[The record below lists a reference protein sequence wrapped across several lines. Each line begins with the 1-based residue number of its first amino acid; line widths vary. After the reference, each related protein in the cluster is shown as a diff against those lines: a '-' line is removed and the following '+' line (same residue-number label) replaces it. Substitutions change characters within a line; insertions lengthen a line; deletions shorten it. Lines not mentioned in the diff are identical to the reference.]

1 MNLATLE
8 TLLIDG
14 DGVLWRGD
22 GALPGL
28 HHFYDVLKARGMRW
42 ALLTNNN
49 TRTVDQYLAKLD
61 GLGIEA
67 ETNQIFS
74 SSTATADYLL
84 KRYGPGTAVHAVG
97 MRGVTETLKD
107 AGFSVS
113 TGEEMPEHTVAAV
126 VAGMDR
132 EFTYAKA
139 EVATRLI
146 LGGAE
151 FVATNTDGTY
161 PTPEGLSPGT
171 GWVIGA
177 LQGASGVTPTVIGK
191 PEAAIFT
198 AALEAMQADKA
209 TTAMIGDRLGT
220 DILGAQRVD
229 IPTIGVLTGVT
240 TPEEMAS
247 SAIQPDIV
255 FDGIAELAEE
265 LEGFTSLETSSQG
278 LSGRQ
283 LA

>member
-1 MNLATLE
+1 MNLAHLK

-22 GALPGL
+22 RALPGL
-28 HHFYDVLKARGMRW
+28 QRFYDILRLRGIRW

-49 TRTVDQYLAKLD
+49 TRTVSQYLDKLA

-67 ETNQIFS
+67 DAGQVFS
-74 SSTATADYLL
+74 SSTVTASYLGR
-84 KRYGPGTAVHAVG
+84 KYGYGIAVHAVG
-97 MRGVTETLKD
+97 MSGVIETLQD
-107 AGFSVS
+107 AGFQVS
-113 TGEEMPEHTVAAV
+113 TGPVMPDHTVTAV

-132 EFTYAKA
+132 DFNYAKA

-191 PEAAIFT
+191 PQQAIFE
-198 AALEAMQADKA
+198 AALEALQADKA
-209 TTAMIGDRLGT
+209 TTAMIGDRLDT
-220 DILGAQRVD
+220 DILGAQQVG
-229 IPTIGVLTGVT
+229 IATIGVLTGVT
-240 TPEEMAS
+240 SAAQMAN
-247 SAIQPDIV
+247 SAIQPDV
-255 FDGIAELAEE
+255 VYEGIAALAER
-265 LEGFTSLETSSQG
+265 LAQSMSPAASSG
-278 LSGRQ
+278 H
-283 LA
+283 AI

>member
-1 MNLATLE
+1 MNLITLR

-22 GALPGL
+22 RALPGL
-28 HHFYDVLKARGMRW
+28 HRFYDVLRSRGIRW

-49 TRTVDQYLAKLD
+49 TRTVDQYLDKLA

-67 ETNQIFS
+67 DASQVFS
-74 SSTATADYLL
+74 SSTATADYLK
-84 KRYGPGTAVHAVG
+84 KRYGPGTAVHAIG
-97 MRGVTETLKD
+97 MSGVTKTLLD
-107 AGFSVS
+107 AGFQVS
-113 TGEEMPEHTVAAV
+113 TGEEMPEHAVAAV

-132 EFTYAKA
+132 DFTYAKA

-177 LQGASGVTPTVIGK
+177 LQGTTGVTPTVIGK

-198 AALEAMQADKA
+198 AAMEAMLADRG
-209 TTAMIGDRLGT
+209 TTAMIGDRLET
-220 DILGAQRVD
+220 DILGAQRVG
-229 IPTIGVLTGVT
+229 IATIGVLTGVT
-240 TPEEMAS
+240 TPEQMARS
-247 SAIQPDIV
+247 TIQPDV
-255 FDGIAELAEE
+255 VYAGIAELAEDLEKHSSPVTSPKE
-265 LEGFTSLETSSQG
+265 LSID
-278 LSGRQ
+278 
-283 LA
+283 

>member
-1 MNLATLE
+1 MDLAVIR

-28 HHFYDVLKARGMRW
+28 HRFYDILKLRGIRW

-49 TRTVDQYLAKLD
+49 TRTVGQYLDKLA

-67 ETNQIFS
+67 DASQVYS
-74 SSTATADYLL
+74 SSTATADYLS
-84 KRYGPGTAVHAVG
+84 KKYGSGAPIHAVG
-97 MRGVTETLKD
+97 MSGVIDTLLD
-107 AGFSVS
+107 AGFQVS
-113 TGEEMPEHTVAAV
+113 TGEAMPDGPVAAV

-132 EFTYAKA
+132 GFTYAKA

-177 LQGASGVTPTVIGK
+177 LQGATGVAPTVIGK

-198 AALEAMQADKA
+198 TALEAMAADKA

-220 DILGAQRVD
+220 DILGAQRVG

-240 TPEEMAS
+240 SPEEMAS

-255 FDGIAELAEE
+255 FEGINELAEE
-265 LEGFTSLETSSQG
+265 LEKLVSLESNQSLVQPTN
-278 LSGRQ
+278 
-283 LA
+283 

>member
-1 MNLATLE
+1 MDLSTLQ

-22 GALPGL
+22 RALPGL
-28 HHFYDVLKARGMRW
+28 HRFYDVLRSRSIRW

-49 TRTVDQYLAKLD
+49 TKTVGQYLAKLA
-61 GLGIEA
+61 GLGIESDSS
-67 ETNQIFS
+67 QIFS
-74 SSTATADYLL
+74 SSTATASYLV
-84 KRYGPGTAVHAVG
+84 KKYGPATPIYAVG
-97 MRGVTETLKD
+97 MSGVIDTLLD
-107 AGFSVS
+107 AGFKVS
-113 TGEEMPEHTVAAV
+113 TGEKMPDHAVTAV

-132 EFTYAKA
+132 HFTYAKA
-139 EVATRLI
+139 EVAARLI

-161 PTPEGLSPGT
+161 PTPDGLSPGT

-177 LQGASGVTPTVIGK
+177 LQGATGVTPKVIGK

-198 AALEAMQADKA
+198 TALEALGADKA

-220 DILGAQRVD
+220 DILGAQRVG

-240 TPEEMAS
+240 TREEMVS
-247 SAIQPDIV
+247 SHIQPDV
-255 FDGIAELAEE
+255 VYEGIAELAEE
-265 LEGFTSLETSSQG
+265 LVRVSSVEASSQ
-278 LSGRQ
+278 Q
-283 LA
+283 MV

>member
-1 MNLATLE
+1 MDLGVLR

-22 GALPGL
+22 RALPGL
-28 HHFYDVLKARGMRW
+28 HRFYEVLRLRGIRW

-49 TRTVDQYLAKLD
+49 TRTVGQYLNKLA

-67 ETNQIFS
+67 DASQIFS
-74 SSTATADYLL
+74 SSTATADYLG
-84 KRYGPGTAVHAVG
+84 KQYGPGASLYAVG
-97 MRGVTETLKD
+97 MSGVIDTLRD
-107 AGFSVS
+107 AGFRVS
-113 TGEEMPEHTVAAV
+113 TGEEMPDQAVAAV

-132 EFTYAKA
+132 HFTYAKA

-177 LQGASGVTPTVIGK
+177 LQGATGVEPTVIGK

-198 AALEAMQADKA
+198 TALEAMGASKA

-220 DILGAQRVD
+220 DILGAQRVG
-229 IPTIGVLTGVT
+229 ISTIGVLTGVT
-240 TPEEMAS
+240 TSEQMAS
-247 SAIQPDIV
+247 SAIQPDV
-255 FDGIAELAEE
+255 VYQGIAELAEE
-265 LEGFTSLETSSQG
+265 LEKTISPEASPLELSS
-278 LSGRQ
+278 R
-283 LA
+283 